1 MGNELQEKQTPNAV
15 QKTTELSATNQL
27 QVKLIGEIEKT
38 AEEIGTEFT
47 EYGKRCMVNAYA
59 ALITQTRAQ
68 NISLSDIDGAMLRLA
83 FQNIGYTELNFSA
96 LPSECYF
103 DLRKF
108 KDANGVY
115 HYTVA
120 VKPQGAGNEKL
131 VRKYGVQIK
140 NLLPC
145 WLIREGDEYT
155 LPYWDGVTMTQPSWK
170 PKNLDGKV
178 ILVIYPLEK
187 QNGRT
192 EFLIASRE
200 GIKPNI
206 VSQIRQN
213 AMYAFKD
220 AAAKEAFYRGL
231 DDDAEKCTVDELI
244 RLEKYRDYLSPT
256 YLSFGSRE
264 QMIIRKMQNNAL
276 KNYPK
281 EYDSTAMRNAVESMF
296 EDNDDSLKEK
306 AAVFNKADVVAT
318 VEKEITEES
327 KEPPIA
333 DFEVKEDGTVEE
345 SAEKPSEEVEETD
358 KQEPPSEEES
368 GSTEETV
375 EESSDDTPNYEDE
388 I

>member
-1 MGNELQEKQTPNAV
+1 MGNELQEKQQNAV
-15 QKTTELSATNQL
+15 QKTTELSATNKL
-27 QVKLIGEIEKT
+27 QIQLIGEIEKT

-47 EYGKRCMVNAYA
+47 DYGKRCMVNAYA
-59 ALITQTRAQ
+59 ALITQTKAQ
-68 NISLSDIDGAMLRLA
+68 GINLSDLDGAMLRLA
-83 FQNIGYTELNFSA
+83 FQNIGYTELNFAA

-145 WLIREGDEYT
+145 WLIREGDDYT

-170 PKNLDGKV
+170 PKSLDGKV

-187 QNGRT
+187 VNGRT

-200 GIKPNI
+200 SIKPNI

-213 AMYAFKD
+213 AMYTFKD
-220 AAAKEAFYRGL
+220 ANAKDAFYREL
-231 DDDAEKCTVDELI
+231 DEDAEKCKVDELI

-296 EDNDDSLKEK
+296 EDNDDSLREK
-306 AAVFNKADVVAT
+306 AAVFNKGDVVAT
-318 VEKEITEES
+318 VEKELTEES
-327 KEPPIA
+327 NEPPVA
-333 DFEVKEDGTVEE
+333 DFEVKDDGTVEE
-345 SAEKPSEEVEETD
+345 SADEPKEEVVEEQRDPEELQAGSEED
-358 KQEPPSEEES
+358 KGESES
-368 GSTEETV
+368 AA
-375 EESSDDTPNYEDE
+375 PNYEDE